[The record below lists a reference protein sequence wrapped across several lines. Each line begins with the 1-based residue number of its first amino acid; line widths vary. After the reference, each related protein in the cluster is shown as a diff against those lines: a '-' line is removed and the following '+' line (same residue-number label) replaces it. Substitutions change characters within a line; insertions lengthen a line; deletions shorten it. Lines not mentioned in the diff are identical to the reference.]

1 MAIDNLPC
9 EFPKESSME
18 FAEQIR
24 DYVYQIA
31 AHGVIDV
38 TNHNALPDVIRNATI
53 TQNGRLTRRFKYLK
67 KI

>member
-1 MAIDNLPC
+1 
-9 EFPKESSME
+9 ME

-38 TNHNALPDVIRNATI
+38 TNHNALPDVIR
-53 TQNGRLTRRFKYLK
+53 TQQLHKTAG
-67 KI
+67 